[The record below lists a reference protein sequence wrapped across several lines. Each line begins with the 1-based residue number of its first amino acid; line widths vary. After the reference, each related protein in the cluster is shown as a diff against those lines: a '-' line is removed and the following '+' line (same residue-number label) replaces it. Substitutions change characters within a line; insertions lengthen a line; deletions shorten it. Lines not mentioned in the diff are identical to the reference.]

1 MHSAQAA
8 DSEFTLLDALS
19 QGVIKVDEGW
29 NILYINPAAERL
41 LCLPQGKSLGRKLW
55 DLGAPLPRDF
65 INKAANSVGRYDHG
79 LRNSRIPGTA
89 RVADVSR
96 PARPSSCESAIYAP
110 VKRAETA
117 LETNRE
123 FLQAVLDN
131 IQAGIVACDETG
143 TLRLFNHVTREFHG
157 LPEAPLPPDQW
168 SDTLRPLSS

>member
-55 DLGAPLPRDF
+55 DIGAPLPRDF
-65 INKAANSVGRYDHG
+65 INKAANSVG
-79 LRNSRIPGTA
+79 STTMVFEIPGSLERREWQTSPVPQG
-89 RVADVSR
+89 RLIEIRDLT
-96 PARPSSCESAIYAP
+96 P

-157 LPEAPLPPDQW
+157 LPEAPLT
-168 SDTLRPLSS
+168 SRSMVNTLRPLSS